1 VRTDEERLA
10 RWYRVAL
17 LAYPRAARASGRR
30 AAVLLVCAV
39 VASAAAEFLVLSPV
53 GRHVFAWLLD

>member
-1 VRTDEERLA
+1 
-10 RWYRVAL
+10 
-17 LAYPRAARASGRR
+17 
-30 AAVLLVCAV
+30 VLLVCAV